1 LAILIAIFVFL
12 ILIVSHELGH
22 FVFARATGIYV
33 NEFAVGLG
41 PRVFGIKGKETE
53 FVLRAIPFGGAC
65 MMLGE
70 DEEDAN
76 PRAFNQKKIWQRMLV
91 IFGGPLMNFLTAIF
105 IFIIVFM
112 VMGMPSGSNIVGEV
126 VAGQAA
132 QTAGIRAGD
141 AIVEVNDTATADW
154 NQVVTAISQ
163 QEVGAPLAL
172 TVERDGQYLE
182 LAVQPYFDESSQRW
196 LIGISQ
202 QMETVSLGQSIK
214 LGFQQS
220 YYMTKALLGAL
231 VGMISGQMAVDVAGP
246 VGVISIVGQAA
257 ETGWQNLL
265 ILTAFLCIN
274 LGVINLLPIPAL
286 DGSRLVFLAVEGVR
300 RKPLPREKEGM
311 IHFIGFAL
319 LIGLMVII
327 TFQDVLRLAHGG

>member
-1 LAILIAIFVFL
+1 
-12 ILIVSHELGH
+12 
-22 FVFARATGIYV
+22 
-33 NEFAVGLG
+33 
-41 PRVFGIKGKETE
+41 
-53 FVLRAIPFGGAC
+53 
-65 MMLGE
+65 
-70 DEEDAN
+70 
-76 PRAFNQKKIWQRMLV
+76 
-91 IFGGPLMNFLTAIF
+91 
-105 IFIIVFM
+105 
-112 VMGMPSGSNIVGEV
+112 V

-141 AIVEVNDTATADW
+141 AIVEVNDIPTADW
-154 NQVVTAISQ
+154 NQVVTAISG
-163 QEVGAPLAL
+163 QEAGAPLVL
-172 TVERDGQYLE
+172 TVERDGQYVE

-202 QMETVSLGQSIK
+202 QMQTVSLGQSIK

-231 VGMISGQMAVDVAGP
+231 AGMISGQMAVDVAGP